1 MWEAGATQVVN
12 SDGYRYSDAPV
23 EARIGKH
30 LYRIPA
36 NYFYDQMGPTFQGD
50 VSLRLQWPDLTP
62 MPPGQTRRQT
72 MGEFMA
78 AVNYDIYY
86 VDRID
91 IRESTRRAYM
101 NGEPSDS
108 LAYRDPE
115 RRLDLRVPQREA
127 WGLVRYDLD
136 PELAREYAEAY
147 EALHGYPHAPTLGAR
162 QDWYVARDQA
172 GDVVTFI
179 RCDTSEKTDGLI
191 VREGKLLDSQDPKDR
206 VAQCDHMMVFPEE
219 SLRVSISYVRVVLSD
234 WQRIEAALRDLLIS
248 TRVK

>member
-1 MWEAGATQVVN
+1 MWKAGATQVVD

-78 AVNYDIYY
+78 AVNYAIYY

-101 NGEPSDS
+101 NGEPHD
-108 LAYRDPE
+108 AFEYRDPE
-115 RRLDLRVPQREA
+115 QRLDLRVPQQEA
-127 WGLVRYDLD
+127 MGLVRYDLD
-136 PELAREYAEAY
+136 PELAAGYAREWQKINGRPYAPVS
-147 EALHGYPHAPTLGAR
+147 GWR
-162 QDWYVARDQA
+162 QDWYVRRD
-172 GDVVTFI
+172 GNDEVVTFI
-179 RCDTSEKTDGLI
+179 RCDTDEKTDGLI
-191 VREGKLLDSQDPKDR
+191 VSGRTLLQSPNPRDR
-206 VAQCDHMMVFPEE
+206 VAQCDHMMIFPEE

-234 WQRIEAALRDLLIS
+234 WQRIETALRDLLQE
-248 TRVK
+248 TRID